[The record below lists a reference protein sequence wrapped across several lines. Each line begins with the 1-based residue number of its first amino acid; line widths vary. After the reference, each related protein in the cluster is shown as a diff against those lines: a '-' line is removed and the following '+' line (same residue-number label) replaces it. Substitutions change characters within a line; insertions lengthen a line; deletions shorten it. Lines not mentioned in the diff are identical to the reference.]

1 MSVNIFGWR
10 RVSVYLCSRKA
21 TLVAANKRSI
31 PKTQKLMK
39 QKQKETQRLD
49 DASSSWHTAFV
60 WQNYALTSL
69 ALILIVAGFLLML
82 PPVDIRNT
90 VGGRYAPS
98 PGPGAFE
105 ARRIRAAPIPCFVGF
120 VLMVPAIMYVP
131 RESRKREENASET

>member
-1 MSVNIFGWR
+1 
-10 RVSVYLCSRKA
+10 
-21 TLVAANKRSI
+21 
-31 PKTQKLMK
+31 MK
-39 QKQKETQRLD
+39 QKQTAAKKPTPPAASQPPSATSPRSTSPRP
-49 DASSSWHTAFV
+49 SSSSRWHTAFR

-69 ALILIVAGFLLML
+69 SVLLIVAGFVLML

-90 VGGRYAPS
+90 VGGRYAPC

-131 RESRKREENASET
+131 RERGKGAEKVSEM

>member
-1 MSVNIFGWR
+1 MPPAASQ
-10 RVSVYLCSRKA
+10 SPSSPA
-21 TLVAANKRSI
+21 AVAS
-31 PKTQKLMK
+31 PSG
-39 QKQKETQRLD
+39 EVP
-49 DASSSWHTAFV
+49 SSSRWHTAFR

-69 ALILIVAGFLLML
+69 SVLLIVAGFVLML

-90 VGGRYAPS
+90 VGGRYAPC

-131 RESRKREENASET
+131 RERGKGAEKASEM

>member
-1 MSVNIFGWR
+1 MPPAASQPP
-10 RVSVYLCSRKA
+10 SA
-21 TLVAANKRSI
+21 TSPRPAASQS
-31 PKTQKLMK
+31 P
-39 QKQKETQRLD
+39 
-49 DASSSWHTAFV
+49 SSSSRWHTAFR

-69 ALILIVAGFLLML
+69 SVLLIVAGFVLML

-90 VGGRYAPS
+90 VGGRYAPC

-131 RESRKREENASET
+131 RERGKGAEKASEM

>member
-1 MSVNIFGWR
+1 MKPKQTAAKKPTPPAASQ
-10 RVSVYLCSRKA
+10 SPSA
-21 TLVAANKRSI
+21 TSPRSAS
-31 PKTQKLMK
+31 P
-39 QKQKETQRLD
+39 RP
-49 DASSSWHTAFV
+49 SSSRWHTAFR

-69 ALILIVAGFLLML
+69 SVLLIVAGFVLML

-90 VGGRYAPS
+90 VGGRYAPC

-131 RESRKREENASET
+131 RERGKGTEKASEM

>member
-1 MSVNIFGWR
+1 MKPKQTETKRLTRAASQGQTASQGR
-10 RVSVYLCSRKA
+10 TASKSP
-21 TLVAANKRSI
+21 VASPR
-31 PKTQKLMK
+31 
-39 QKQKETQRLD
+39 
-49 DASSSWHTAFV
+49 SSSFRWHTAFR

-69 ALILIVAGFLLML
+69 SVLLIVAGFVLML

-90 VGGRYAPS
+90 VGGRYAPC

-131 RESRKREENASET
+131 RERGKGAEKVSEM

>member
-1 MSVNIFGWR
+1 MKSKQTAAKKPMPPAASQSPSATSPR
-10 RVSVYLCSRKA
+10 SASPRPATSR
-21 TLVAANKRSI
+21 
-31 PKTQKLMK
+31 
-39 QKQKETQRLD
+39 
-49 DASSSWHTAFV
+49 WHTAFR

-69 ALILIVAGFLLML
+69 SVLLIVAGFVLML

-90 VGGRYAPS
+90 VGGRYAPC

-131 RESRKREENASET
+131 RERGKGAEKASEM

>member
-1 MSVNIFGWR
+1 
-10 RVSVYLCSRKA
+10 
-21 TLVAANKRSI
+21 
-31 PKTQKLMK
+31 MK
-39 QKQKETQRLD
+39 QKQTAAKKPTPPAASQSP
-49 DASSSWHTAFV
+49 SSSSRWHTAFR

-69 ALILIVAGFLLML
+69 SVLLIVAGFVLML

-90 VGGRYAPS
+90 VGGRYAPC

-131 RESRKREENASET
+131 RERGKGAEKASEM